1 MRRPPVLLTVLVSL
15 LALTPAVHARRAV
28 AVVQT
33 NAFTSN
39 TDDNSLVVS
48 STAGNVLVVLG
59 HIIHATQALTISDTA
74 GSTWNACPALRSRS
88 GPGSPQAAIWWALSA
103 ASGTTITLTSAG
115 GANTG
120 GLVLEA
126 SGMGTPTC
134 DETGT
139 DETSAGTSHGGA
151 ISVTP
156 SAITESLVVGVV
168 ASSSPAT
175 FSVTP
180 GGYTAFTGAPTVN
193 AWAGYKLVTS
203 TSANTFASTSGGGED
218 TLTTVAVL
226 MSEPPAGGGSGPC
239 LRMLRGM
246 GRC

>member
-1 MRRPPVLLTVLVSL
+1 VKPPVLLTVIVSL

-28 AVVQT
+28 AIVQT

-48 STAGNVLVVLG
+48 STAGDVLVVLG
-59 HIIHATQALTISDTA
+59 HIIHATQTLTISDTA

-88 GPGSPQAAIWWALSA
+88 GPNSPQAAIWWALSA
-103 ASGTTITLTSAG
+103 ASGTTITLTSSG

-120 GLVLEA
+120 GFVIEA

-139 DETSAGTSHGGA
+139 DETASGTSHGGA

-156 SAITESLVVGVV
+156 SAITESLVAGAVV
-168 ASSSPAT
+168 SSSTAT
-175 FSVTP
+175 FNATP
-180 GGYTAFTGAPTVN
+180 GGYTAFTGAPTLN

-203 TSANTFASTSGGGED
+203 TSANAFASTSGSNED
-218 TLTTVAVL
+218 SLTTVAVL